1 MINALIMPLKGY
13 KKVALRDAKGALSNK
28 NNFVWTKTAQ
38 ESLLRARANEKIER
52 IYPNGSRLVKRIVEE
67 ATGRDVGQF
76 FVSKNG
82 KFWRSLKM
90 GENYLEFVVGRIKN
104 GVEQTEKFFKKQDG
118 RIIELPAEI
127 GSGIKLNTLK

>member
-13 KKVALRDAKGALSNK
+13 KKVALRDVKGALSNK
-28 NNFVWTKTAQ
+28 NNFVWAKTTQ

-52 IYPNGSRLVKRIVEE
+52 VYPNGSRLVKRIVEE

-90 GENYLEFVVGRIKN
+90 GENHLEFIVGRIKN
-104 GVEQTEKFFKKQDG
+104 GAEQAEKFFKKQDG
-118 RIIELPAEI
+118 RILEIPAEI
-127 GSGIKLNTLK
+127 GNGIKLNTLK